1 MQVAVE
7 FVYQTSFSLSD
18 EPLYVR
24 WLTACAKKFKATSVD
39 IAIAFMNDESLH
51 KLNVKHLD
59 HDTLTDIIT
68 FDDSIGKDI
77 VANIAIS
84 IERIFANAETFSQ
97 TNEEELCRVMAHGL
111 LHCLGYNDKNEI
123 DKHNMEAAENI
134 CMKLFHVEH
143 KTNNHV
149 S

>member
-7 FVYQTSFSLSD
+7 FVYQTSFSLPD

-39 IAIAFMNDESLH
+39 IAIAFMNDKSLQT
-51 KLNVKHLD
+51 LNAKHLD
-59 HDTLTDIIT
+59 HDAFTDVIT
-68 FDDSIGKDI
+68 FDDSVGKDV

-84 IERIFANAETFSQ
+84 TERVFANAKAFSQ
-97 TNEEELCRVMAHGL
+97 TNEEELRRVMAHGL

-123 DKHNMEAAENI
+123 DKHNMEVAETI
-134 CMKLFHVEH
+134 CMKLFRVEH
-143 KTNNHV
+143 KTSNHV
-149 S
+149 L